1 MFRTGQEVA
10 RRWPGGSQAVASV
23 PRQAGGARQEAEP
36 ALRAALPSPVPPP
49 SSPRAPSPALR
60 FHGYNQ
66 IITFIK
72 FEITF

>member
-1 MFRTGQEVA
+1 M
-10 RRWPGGSQAVASV
+10 
-23 PRQAGGARQEAEP
+23 PRQAGGALQEAEP